1 MFKNFYQITD
11 NKDRLN
17 LFILFILLLFGTLV
31 EMIGIGSI
39 PVFAIAIVEPDK
51 ILQNLPDFINFNFVK
66 DVDNKQ
72 LTFYISI
79 LILIIFLFKNI
90 YLGFINFF
98 SGYVIKMIRIKTYNN
113 MFNSY
118 IKCNYEFHIT
128 KILPILLDI
137 LLLT

>member
-51 ILQNLPDFINFNFVK
+51 ILQNLPDLLILTVK
-66 DVDNKQ
+66 DVDN
-72 LTFYISI
+72 
-79 LILIIFLFKNI
+79 
-90 YLGFINFF
+90 
-98 SGYVIKMIRIKTYNN
+98 NN
-113 MFNSY
+113 
-118 IKCNYEFHIT
+118 
-128 KILPILLDI
+128 
-137 LLLT
+137 